1 MNIISFKSRQNM
13 PNCRISQ
20 FIQDSGEGKYTCF
33 RTKRFSLDTTVSD
46 ELYCDD
52 KKVSHVKKHGFAE
65 IEDKRIN
72 ALRISEK
79 FNNMNSTYLRYLY
92 YRISAILWQSCEECG
107 NVEFTI

>member
-1 MNIISFKSRQNM
+1 M

-52 KKVSHVKKHGFAE
+52 KKASHVK
-65 IEDKRIN
+65 N
-72 ALRISEK
+72 TALQK
-79 FNNMNSTYLRYLY
+79 LRTKELMHLELV
-92 YRISAILWQSCEECG
+92 RSLI
-107 NVEFTI
+107 T